1 MVHGLGFSMACEIL
15 PDQGPNL
22 CLLPILHCQA
32 DSLSL
37 SYHGRPALISSFN
50 KIFMLFLKVTFYL
63 ELLQSI
69 SYIFPVLYDDT
80 SL

>member
-1 MVHGLGFSMACEIL
+1 
-15 PDQGPNL
+15 
-22 CLLPILHCQA
+22 
-32 DSLSL
+32 
-37 SYHGRPALISSFN
+37 
-50 KIFMLFLKVTFYL
+50 MLFLKVTFYL

>member
-1 MVHGLGFSMACEIL
+1 MACEIF

-22 CLLPILHCQA
+22 CLLPILRCQA

-37 SYHGRPALISSFN
+37 SHQGSPALIPFFN
-50 KIFMLFLKVTFYL
+50 KNFNNIFILFLKVTFYL
-63 ELLQSI
+63 ELLQNI
-69 SYIFPVLYDDT
+69 IYIFPVLYDDT